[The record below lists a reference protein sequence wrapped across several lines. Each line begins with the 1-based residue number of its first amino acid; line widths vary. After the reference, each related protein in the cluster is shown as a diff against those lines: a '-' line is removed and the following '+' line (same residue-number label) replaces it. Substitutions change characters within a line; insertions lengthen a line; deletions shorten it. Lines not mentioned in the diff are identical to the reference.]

1 MKLSKFIYGI
11 ENPELKK
18 EISDK
23 LNDIKQNA
31 EQDIGFAAKENINP
45 KSILFTVWSKAKA
58 IKAIVTTHFEP
69 EISKLKIQI
78 KEADIDNLKASGL
91 KQQEQIKKE
100 ISANDID
107 IKRTRLDFD
116 WAKRKW
122 ARIGIT
128 ACLCLDAIINFRA
141 WQVLVE
147 NLLISGIVAI
157 LTACGLAYAVHQI
170 AVRVTIARTRRE
182 RIIWIVGGLTGG
194 AVIFFLL
201 GLLRQEFYGNDGSLM
216 ASPLLWMLW
225 NVFFYGIALLLA
237 INNTPTKEQR
247 LGYEKLQEKKHE
259 KVVLENR
266 MKLLQQQINDT
277 EKSVKEWKEK
287 LSMIEK
293 YQEELLNSIDMDRNQ
308 ICADCIKEYELKG
321 GTISFTQMINELKKQ
336 DV

>member
-31 EQDIGFAAKENINP
+31 EQDIGFAAKENVNP

-69 EISKLKIQI
+69 EISKLKTQI
-78 KEADIDNLKASGL
+78 KEVDLDNLKTSGL

-100 ISANDID
+100 IGAVDID
-107 IKRTRLDFD
+107 IKRTQLDFD

-122 ARIGIT
+122 ARIGIV

-147 NLLISGIVAI
+147 NLLISGIVAV
-157 LTACGLAYAVHQI
+157 LTACGLSYGVHQVAI
-170 AVRVTIARTRRE
+170 RVTAAKTKRE
-182 RIIWIVGGLTGG
+182 KIIWIVGGLAGG
-194 AVIFFLL
+194 AGIFFLL
-201 GLLRQEFYGNDGSLM
+201 GLLRQKFYGNDGSLM
-216 ASPLLWMLW
+216 ASPLLWTLW
-225 NVFFYGIALLLA
+225 NLFFYGIALLLA

-247 LGYEKLQEKKHE
+247 LAYEKLEEKKNE
-259 KVVLENR
+259 QTALENKLR
-266 MKLLQQQINDT
+266 LLQQKITVT
-277 EKSVKEWKEK
+277 ETAVKEWKEK

-293 YQEELLNSIDMDRNQ
+293 YQEELLNSVDMERNL
-308 ICADCIKEYELKG
+308 ICAECIKEYELKG